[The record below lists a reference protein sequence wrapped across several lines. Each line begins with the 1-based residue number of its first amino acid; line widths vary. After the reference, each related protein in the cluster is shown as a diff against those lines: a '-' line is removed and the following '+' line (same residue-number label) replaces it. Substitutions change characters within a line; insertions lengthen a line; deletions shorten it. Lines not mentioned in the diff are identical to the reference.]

1 MTGQMVRRRNEEII
15 NTVPYEC
22 YKKQKPFKT
31 LAVPKELKQ
40 FIGDRVEK
48 LKELY
53 EQCKPVVESRWVLP
67 PGVTDGRK
75 AVKIEVIIGEDVS
88 PFDLPDFKEQMPN
101 IEDYA
106 VEEES
111 DELSRRTG
119 QGLPLA

>member
-1 MTGQMVRRRNEEII
+1 MLKKTDQVIHNV
-15 NTVPYEC
+15 VPYDDH
-22 YKKQKPFKT
+22 KIKPHKS
-31 LAVPKELKQ
+31 LGRPKEIRKYILH
-40 FIGDRVEK
+40 RVEK
-48 LKELY
+48 LTELY

-75 AVKIEVIIGEDVS
+75 AIKIEIIIGEDVS

-106 VEEES
+106 VEEGS